1 MASKKQLTRREVLT
15 GAIATAG
22 AFTILPSR
30 ALGRAGFTSPND
42 KANVAFIGIG
52 NYGGAA
58 IDNLMTENVV
68 GLCDV
73 DWRVPASGRGGNG
86 ALARAQKFP
95 QAKVYNDFRQMLEEM
110 DQQIDAVCVSTAD
123 HTHAVAAIMAMKM
136 GKHTCCEKPLA
147 HNVDEVRAMM
157 AAARKYPQLNTQT
170 GIQGHNSY
178 DVRDIVE
185 WVQDGAIGTVKEL
198 HIFQARAVGGTGI
211 NAPGAGRPGGGG
223 APGGPGAPRA
233 AGAPNAAPR
242 QRRSIYE
249 QIADVTAVTSE
260 PPDLHWDLWV
270 GPAPMRNYN
279 PMYLPERWRN
289 WVDFGTWIL
298 GDHGPHFIDPVFW
311 ALNLGFPDTIQAE
324 TDDGY
329 DPAKNAQTW
338 PQWGRVHYTFP
349 AKGSRPAL
357 KMTWYGQGDGP
368 TIPEDWDNNVKFPD
382 GGGIIVGTKG
392 QIVYGPVYGSPVD
405 KPKQVWL
412 LPAELDKSYTRPQPR
427 LARGV
432 SIWQE
437 WIQGAKSGKQASS
450 NWAYGGPLTQIC
462 LLGDCAIRN
471 KGKLLRYDEKRG
483 KFTNSEEANA
493 LFSRVARVGWEL
505 PAI

>member
-1 MASKKQLTRREVLT
+1 MRSKKQLTRREVLT

-58 IDNLMTENVV
+58 INNLQTENIVA
-68 GLCDV
+68 LCDV
-73 DWRVPASGRGGNG
+73 DWRVPASGRGGNN
-86 ALARAQKFP
+86 ALATAQKYP
-95 QAKVYNDFRQMLEEM
+95 DAKVYNDFRQMLEEM

-123 HTHAVAAIMAMKM
+123 HTHALAAIMAMKM

-147 HNVDEVRAMM
+147 HNVNEVRAMM

-185 WVQDGAIGTVKEL
+185 WVQDGAIGTVTEI
-198 HIFQARAVGGTGI
+198 HSFQSLQ
-211 NAPGAGRPGGGG
+211 GRPP
-223 APGGPGAPRA
+223 ARPSQNAA
-233 AGAPNAAPR
+233 AGANPSAPP
-242 QRRSIYE
+242 RRSLYD

-270 GPAPMRNYN
+270 GPAPTRNYN

-298 GDHGPHFIDPVFW
+298 GDHGPHFLDPVFW
-311 ALNLGFPDTIQAE
+311 ALDLGFPDTIQAE

-329 DPAKNAQTW
+329 DPAKNTQTW
-338 PQWGRVHYTFP
+338 PRSGRIHYTFP
-349 AKGSRPAL
+349 AKASRPAL
-357 KMTWYGQGDGP
+357 KLTWYGEDTP
-368 TIPEDWDNNVKFPD
+368 PIPEGWNPNNKFPD
-382 GGGIIVGTKG
+382 GGGIIIGTKG
-392 QIVYGPVYGSPVD
+392 QIVYGPVYGSPID

-412 LPAELDKSYTRPQPR
+412 LPEELDKSYTRPATR
-427 LARGV
+427 LPRGV

-437 WIQGAKSGKQASS
+437 WIQGAKTGKQASS

-493 LFSRVARVGWEL
+493 LFSRVVRPGWEL